1 MKNHSKVVILATLAA
16 IGLSACSKSQ
26 PAVPEPQPPVE
37 EKATEPVIDHE
48 AEERRRREAEEA
60 RRREEAARAA
70 AAARATLI
78 EMIHFDYDQFS
89 IRPDARALLE
99 AKLPIL
105 QEDPTIRLRIDGH
118 ADERGSDEYNLALG
132 LRRAQAVKDF
142 LAGYGIDPNRL
153 EVRSFGENSPLDNRS
168 NEEAW
173 ARNRRAEFQI
183 LAGSILN
190 R

>member
-1 MKNHSKVVILATLAA
+1 MMKYSKVITMAALFA
-16 IGLSACSKSQ
+16 IGLTACSKSQ
-26 PAVPEPQPPVE
+26 PEAPAPQPQVE
-37 EKATEPVIDHE
+37 EKATEPAVDRE

-70 AAARATLI
+70 AAARATLA
-78 EMIHFDYDQFS
+78 EMVHFDFDKFS
-89 IRPDARALLE
+89 IRDDARRTLE

-105 QEDPTIRLRIDGH
+105 REDSSIRLRIDGH

-142 LAGYGIDPNRL
+142 LTSYGIDPNRL
-153 EVRSFGENSPLDNRS
+153 DVRSFGVSQPLDPRS

-173 ARNRRAEFQI
+173 AKNRRAEFQI
-183 LAGSILN
+183 TAGSILN
-190 R
+190 Q